1 MYSSK
6 DLEKLWF
13 FYEIEGQSKEV
24 CNNSF
29 CVSNNVLKCSNV
41 YIVYW

>member
-13 FYEIEGQSKEV
+13 FYEIEGQPKGV
-24 CNNSF
+24 CNSHF
-29 CVSNNVLKCSNV
+29 VCRTMC
-41 YIVYW
+41 